1 MLTKMTIG
9 QKLIM
14 AFTTLALL
22 MLGFAWFATAQ
33 LSNIYRDAS
42 EVTDNIVPSI
52 RASSQMHVALLDAR
66 RAELNMVIDALG
78 KDSASL
84 SNSTQNFE

>member
-22 MLGFAWFATAQ
+22 MLGFAWFATLQ

-42 EVTDNIVPSI
+42 EVS
-52 RASSQMHVALLDAR
+52 
-66 RAELNMVIDALG
+66 
-78 KDSASL
+78 
-84 SNSTQNFE
+84 